1 MRELPRQLVALAV
14 MIGISV
20 TAVWSARAE
29 TEVDLALVL
38 AVDVSLSMEPDE
50 QELQRQG
57 FVEAF
62 RSPEVHEAIRTGML
76 GRIAV
81 TYVEWAGAGYQEV
94 VVPWTVIEHPADG
107 HAFAERLAQRPTQR
121 HGYTSVSGAIDFSLT
136 QLRESG
142 VAPARQVIDISG
154 DGANNQG
161 RIVTAARDEAVAQGI
176 TINGLPI
183 MLKRPDGAWDIE
195 NLDLY
200 FRDCV
205 IGGPGAFMIP
215 VREKAQFAEAI
226 RTKVVREIAD
236 RPEIRS
242 LVQPAEANER
252 ANCLVGE
259 LRRQRRMGN

>member
-1 MRELPRQLVALAV
+1 MLHPVHVLLLVVLSWGGALVLTIPAQ
-14 MIGISV
+14 
-20 TAVWSARAE
+20 AE

-62 RSPEVHEAIRTGML
+62 QSPEVHEAIEKGML

-81 TYVEWAGAGYQEV
+81 VYVEWAGAGHQEV
-94 VVPWTVIEHPADG
+94 VVPWTVIEQPADG
-107 HAFAERLAQRPTQR
+107 HAFGARLAQKPLQR
-121 HGYTSVSGAIDFSLT
+121 SGYTSASGAIDFSLA

-142 VAPARQVIDISG
+142 VTPIRQVIDISG

-161 RIVTAARDEAVAQGI
+161 RIVTAARDEAVAQGV
-176 TINGLPI
+176 TINGLLL
-183 MLKRPDGAWDIE
+183 MLKRPEGLWDID

-226 RTKVVREIAD
+226 RAKVVREIAEG
-236 RPEIRS
+236 PQLHS
-242 LVQPAEANER
+242 LVQPAQAEAR
-252 ANCLVGE
+252 TNCLAGE
-259 LRRQRRMGN
+259 LRRQQRSGN

>member
-1 MRELPRQLVALAV
+1 
-14 MIGISV
+14 
-20 TAVWSARAE
+20 
-29 TEVDLALVL
+29 
-38 AVDVSLSMEPDE
+38 MEPDE

-62 RSPEVHEAIRTGML
+62 RSPEVHEAIGKGML

-81 TYVEWAGAGYQEV
+81 IYVEWAGAGYQQV
-94 VVPWTVIEHPADG
+94 VVPWTVIEQPG
-107 HAFAERLAQRPTQR
+107 EGRAFAARLAESSLQRF
-121 HGYTSVSGAIDFSLT
+121 GYTSISGAIDFSLQ

-142 VAPARQVIDISG
+142 VTPIRQVIDISG

-176 TINGLPI
+176 TINGLPV
-183 MLKRPDGAWDIE
+183 MLKRPDGLWDIE

-215 VREKAQFAEAI
+215 IREKAQFAEAI
-226 RTKVVREIAD
+226 RTKVVREIAE
-236 RPEIRS
+236 RPQLRF
-242 LVQPAEANER
+242 LVQPAQATNGPT
-252 ANCLVGE
+252 ASPE
-259 LRRQRRMGN
+259 LRRQRMGN

>member
-1 MRELPRQLVALAV
+1 MLSPWRCLALLLL
-14 MIGISV
+14 
-20 TAVWSARAE
+20 TAGLMVLEPWSAHAE

-50 QELQRQG
+50 QDLQRQG

-62 RSPEVHEAIRTGML
+62 RSPEVHEAIGKGML

-81 TYVEWAGAGYQEV
+81 VYVEWAGAGYQQV
-94 VVPWTVIEHPADG
+94 VVPWTVIEQPGDSR
-107 HAFAERLAQRPTQR
+107 AFAARLAESSIQRF
-121 HGYTSVSGAIDFSLT
+121 GYTSISGAIDFSLWK
-136 QLRESG
+136 LRPSG
-142 VAPARQVIDISG
+142 VQAVRQVIDISG

-161 RIVTAARDEAVAQGI
+161 RIVTAARDEALAQGI
-176 TINGLPI
+176 TINGLPL
-183 MLKRPDGAWDIE
+183 MLKRPDGLWDID

-236 RPEIRS
+236 RPRIQS
-242 LVQPAEANER
+242 LVQPTQAEGR
-252 ANCLVGE
+252 ANCLAGE
-259 LRRQRRMGN
+259 LRRQRSGN

>member
-1 MRELPRQLVALAV
+1 MLNLTRGLAALLVTV
-14 MIGISV
+14 GILVSG
-20 TAVWSARAE
+20 TWSAHAE
-29 TEVDLALVL
+29 TGVDLALVL

-62 RSPEVHEAIRTGML
+62 RSPEVHEAIGKGML

-81 TYVEWAGAGYQEV
+81 VYVEWAGTGYQQV
-94 VVPWTVIEHPADG
+94 VVPWTVIEHPADS
-107 HAFAERLAQRPTQR
+107 HAFAARLSGSTIQRF
-121 HGYTSVSGAIDFSLT
+121 GYTSISGAIDFSLW
-136 QLRESG
+136 QLRVSG
-142 VAPARQVIDISG
+142 VEPVRQVIDISG

-176 TINGLPI
+176 TINGLPL
-183 MLKRPDGAWDIE
+183 MLKRPDGAWDID

-215 VREKAQFAEAI
+215 VREKAQFAGAI
-226 RTKVVREIAD
+226 RMKVVREIAE
-236 RPEIRS
+236 RPQIQS
-242 LVQPAEANER
+242 LVQPTQADAR
-252 ANCLVGE
+252 ANCLAGE
-259 LRRQRRMGN
+259 LRQRQRLGN